1 MEIVKQDYSAGQ
13 PLPPTGKG
21 GLTAKQAQERLA
33 AEGPNQLKGKKKVSA
48 LKLFTDQFKDFL
60 VMILLVSTAASVFM
74 GEITEAIAIA
84 IIVLANAVMGFAQ
97 EYKTEKTIEALKN
110 MSAPTAKVYRD
121 GQLTELDTTG
131 LVRGDLIL
139 VEAGDRVPA
148 DAVLLESVCMQADEA
163 ILTGES
169 VPASKLEDP
178 SASETNEPNKP
189 NILYMGTSI
198 TKGHGKAR
206 VIATGMNTQMGKIA
220 DMLDEIEE
228 QPTPLQKRLDELGK
242 YIAVGCLAIA
252 AIIMI
257 AGLLRGE
264 PLIQMI
270 ITGVSLAV
278 AAVPEG
284 LAAIVTIALALAVKR
299 MVRRK
304 ALIRKLHAV
313 ETLGCASVICSDKTG
328 TLTENK
334 MTVKQI
340 FTLDDRLE
348 VEGNGYQKAG
358 SFLLAGERVNVNL
371 MPAVKSLL
379 EVAVVC
385 NNAQLTGPT
394 NQDLRDRTRNRS
406 KGSWGAVGEPTEIAL
421 LIAGAK
427 AGMTTDLLAD
437 EYTKVDEI
445 PFDSTRKCMSVI
457 VKNRSGRRFIF
468 TKGAYDVLIK
478 KCGYIHTHSGTAK
491 LGEHHIRQIDHANEE
506 MAAGGMRVLGVAMR
520 ELTGGDAK
528 ESDLVFLGLLG
539 MIDPPRKQAKKAV
552 QTCHRAGVKTV
563 MITGDHKLTAC
574 AVAKQIGI
582 FREGN
587 LCMTGAEIDRMSDDE
602 FAKIVNKVTV
612 FARVSPSHKL
622 KIVRALKRR
631 GHIVAMTGDG
641 VNDAPAIKEA
651 DIGVSMGIT
660 GSDVTKQAADV
671 ILMDDNFATLVAA
684 IEEGRVIY
692 SNIRKFIRY
701 LLSCNIGEVMTMFAG
716 MIMGMPVVLL
726 PMQILLINLV
736 TDGLPAIALGLE
748 PAEDNTMKRKPRRA
762 DESVFSGGL
771 VHTIVFRGVL
781 IGFTTLAVFIL
792 IFRMS
797 LSVDAARTGAFL
809 TLVLTQLI
817 HVFECK
823 SETKSIFT
831 IPYFNNIKLILA
843 VLFSACV
850 TFAGIYFAP
859 LNAVLRTVPLTQ
871 PQLLIAVG
879 LSLLVP
885 VINAVFLALKRRRP
899 LGEQR

>member
-1 MEIVKQDYSAGQ
+1 MKLMEIVKQDYSAGQ

-252 AIIMI
+252 AVIMI

-334 MTVKQI
+334 
-340 FTLDDRLE
+340 
-348 VEGNGYQKAG
+348 
-358 SFLLAGERVNVNL
+358 
-371 MPAVKSLL
+371 
-379 EVAVVC
+379 
-385 NNAQLTGPT
+385 
-394 NQDLRDRTRNRS
+394 
-406 KGSWGAVGEPTEIAL
+406 
-421 LIAGAK
+421 
-427 AGMTTDLLAD
+427 
-437 EYTKVDEI
+437 
-445 PFDSTRKCMSVI
+445 
-457 VKNRSGRRFIF
+457 
-468 TKGAYDVLIK
+468 
-478 KCGYIHTHSGTAK
+478 
-491 LGEHHIRQIDHANEE
+491 
-506 MAAGGMRVLGVAMR
+506 
-520 ELTGGDAK
+520 
-528 ESDLVFLGLLG
+528 
-539 MIDPPRKQAKKAV
+539 
-552 QTCHRAGVKTV
+552 
-563 MITGDHKLTAC
+563 
-574 AVAKQIGI
+574 
-582 FREGN
+582 
-587 LCMTGAEIDRMSDDE
+587 
-602 FAKIVNKVTV
+602 
-612 FARVSPSHKL
+612 
-622 KIVRALKRR
+622 
-631 GHIVAMTGDG
+631 
-641 VNDAPAIKEA
+641 
-651 DIGVSMGIT
+651 
-660 GSDVTKQAADV
+660 
-671 ILMDDNFATLVAA
+671 
-684 IEEGRVIY
+684 
-692 SNIRKFIRY
+692 
-701 LLSCNIGEVMTMFAG
+701 
-716 MIMGMPVVLL
+716 
-726 PMQILLINLV
+726 
-736 TDGLPAIALGLE
+736 
-748 PAEDNTMKRKPRRA
+748 
-762 DESVFSGGL
+762 
-771 VHTIVFRGVL
+771 
-781 IGFTTLAVFIL
+781 
-792 IFRMS
+792 
-797 LSVDAARTGAFL
+797 
-809 TLVLTQLI
+809 
-817 HVFECK
+817 
-823 SETKSIFT
+823 
-831 IPYFNNIKLILA
+831 
-843 VLFSACV
+843 
-850 TFAGIYFAP
+850 
-859 LNAVLRTVPLTQ
+859 
-871 PQLLIAVG
+871 
-879 LSLLVP
+879 
-885 VINAVFLALKRRRP
+885 
-899 LGEQR
+899 